1 MFDKIFELLD
11 KISKLFDKK
20 VKIFDK
26 IQKKFDRIF
35 IMLGNTIN
43 YDVKI
48 SNWKEQSWEKC

>member
-11 KISKLFDKK
+11 KISKLLDKK

-26 IQKKFDRIF
+26 IKKKKFDRIF

-43 YDVKI
+43 YDVIVYI
-48 SNWKEQSWEKC
+48 SGVL

>member
-11 KISKLFDKK
+11 KISKLLDKK

-26 IQKKFDRIF
+26 IKKKIDRIF

-43 YDVKI
+43 YDVFV
-48 SNWKEQSWEKC
+48 SCLEASCY